1 MYRMINKNAVVK
13 AEGMR
18 GKVNPKF
25 SISYSQILEIYD
37 YYEKPYAAGLA
48 LFRLGYMQGMKAAL
62 SEEERIDKV

>member
-48 LFRLGYMQGMKAAL
+48 LFRL
-62 SEEERIDKV
+62 